1 MSTKRR
7 QVFAPHAAQSPHV
20 PKSNRDPAP
29 AGAKDA
35 GGMWWSRRLASGSD
49 WMEEWMGKP
58 IRK

>member
-7 QVFAPHAAQSPHV
+7 QVFAPHAAQSPQV
-20 PKSNRDPAP
+20 PKFNRDPAQ
-29 AGAKDA
+29 ADA
-35 GGMWWSRRLASGSD
+35 RDTAGMWWSRRLASGSD